1 MRFYRLVGAEISNQ
15 KGYQEYRDRMVIL
28 LEEIGGVFE
37 YDYHVVATYMS
48 THGSHYN

>member
-48 THGSHYN
+48 THGSHCN